1 MFEVHVKTLD
11 GESKT
16 FQIEDDDFTVAAFKQ
31 RITEEMNIPIER
43 QRLIF
48 QGKVLIDDRKLKD
61 CGVASN
67 TIHLVPRPPP
77 RLNTDATASSSGPSG
92 SHQQQQP
99 PFNPSNF
106 MNFRQTMN
114 SLFSSGTNFSPA
126 GNTSS
131 MQTDGGGNIDIEVNI
146 SFGEMCNNHFR
157 QLQRQT
163 TQLLNA
169 LDGVRPSVSTTS
181 APSTNVDDRA
191 TAPTAASESAQSS
204 SSSTSQQTT
213 SPLNF
218 QRLADMLAEQR
229 QLWQRLEPHMDRWE
243 AMLRSEHELRTRAST
258 HGGGEECNS
267 DVAAPDA
274 DAASNTAGAD
284 DIESATTP
292 MAQEQEP
299 MDTSESST
307 NVDWSQGFF
316 NQVSALLHLHA
327 HMLHLL
333 SDFYVISTS
342 PPTDQPTTGS
352 SDVSASSPSPAPLA
366 EAQTAS
372 APTTRPHHSRSLVI
386 NEPDSSILYAHINIE
401 PTVVTIARPVV
412 SLSRGDTEEP
422 RGRRRSQSANP
433 PSSAP
438 SGADERTPVARSG
451 TEAPSGGMS
460 IPTAV
465 VIETPVGRT
474 AQAAILDHLIDS
486 ISSRAVSH
494 PRTPQQQ
501 QQQQQQQGEGQT
513 AAPMGS
519 QSRVRN
525 TASSGNSQRSPASVL
540 TGLLPSR
547 HGDTFLPCNSRHFSG
562 TPASASHVP
571 VRRRRSYVGPTSRD
585 GASTPRRQS
594 LGTASRRGR
603 SAGAQIGTNST
614 ASASAPSSTTSANT
628 PRPPY
633 PNFLRSMASAV
644 SSGGVNAELFN
655 RAIGDVTNQLTQLV
669 AHGIGSGFGAATA
682 STTSGSTTVGPFTWI
697 INNPQNGGVQF
708 IPPPQFFFHTT
719 TGGNASPSESG
730 FRLTMLPGLLI
741 DSLIRSMWSF
751 IIELARGQLSP
762 ESLPNVDLDGWRNGN
777 NFPFINRSD
786 EISRIRSML
795 VALVDSLH
803 FAASERQEDGSN
815 SVLRHAVDRV
825 NPHVQ
830 RMLER
835 NLDPQSFNVRPE
847 LVDLLLNGHATDEAV
862 DNIPERDIVAW
873 GTSLAVPLGVA
884 PLDLRRSLHNFLTD
898 SLSRQLPLWRD
909 IGSHGVLG
917 TIMTNSL
924 NAIMLD
930 LFGFCDLLVQRA
942 VERLGLR
949 LDSTAASGS
958 AEAEGADRVATFGH
972 AMSFEPMLSMLR
984 DFTSSLREDGR
995 EREAMNLIQR
1005 GLDAVMREYLE
1016 NGVAR
1021 FVENRERMQ
1030 SYLVTRPLPASSTIS
1045 PPPSEA
1051 SCAKVDVAD
1060 DSDVSEVYMDASEDA
1075 PLGSPSTATAATVSN
1090 DAATRAA
1097 RAEAI
1102 GSAALPEWDTDSAS
1116 LPTDPLAPNPDSEW
1130 LASSDEYSPL
1140 PSTPASFPPEWTTLV
1155 ASDVTQMAVASSA
1168 AAAGSG
1174 EAEEATS
1181 EGDDASPAVRRLS
1194 DAYIAGMP
1202 SKRRRVML
1210 ERKQSLACPANQLFM
1225 TLLKEAMSLAPPPAS
1240 PAISTAEMAAATT
1253 APSTAAAT
1261 VGDSEGPELRQPPP
1275 QHVSEAFR
1283 AYVCEQLSRRI
1294 ATDPDFD
1301 AQRHPAAKEAFGKRS
1316 RHARQ

>member
-16 FQIEDDDFTVAAFKQ
+16 FQIEDDDYTVAAFKQ

-77 RLNTDATASSSGPSG
+77 RANADVTTSSSGPSG
-92 SHQQQQP
+92 SHQP
-99 PFNPSNF
+99 PLNPSSF
-106 MNFRQTMN
+106 INFRQTMN
-114 SLFSSGTNFSPA
+114 SLFSTGPNFSPA
-126 GNTSS
+126 GNMPS
-131 MQTDGGGNIDIEVNI
+131 MHTDNSGNIDIEANI

-169 LDGVRPSVSTTS
+169 LDGVSPSVSTTS
-181 APSTNVDDRA
+181 TPSTNVDDRA
-191 TAPTAASESAQSS
+191 TAPIGASESALSTSS
-204 SSSTSQQTT
+204 SISQRNT

-229 QLWQRLEPHMDRWE
+229 QLWQRLGPHMDRWE
-243 AMLRSEHELRTRAST
+243 AMLRAEHELRTRIRTSDP
-258 HGGGEECNS
+258 GRGEEASS
-267 DVAAPDA
+267 DVAASDA
-274 DAASNTAGAD
+274 DATFDTAGVAD
-284 DIESATTP
+284 IGSTATP
-292 MAQEQEP
+292 MEQEQEQEQEQEP

-307 NVDWSQGFF
+307 SIDWSQRFF

-333 SDFYVISTS
+333 SDFYVISTN
-342 PPTDQPTTGS
+342 PQTDHPTTGP
-352 SDVSASSPSPAPLA
+352 SDVSAPAPSPSPAPRA
-366 EAQTAS
+366 EVQAGS
-372 APTTRPHHSRSLVI
+372 VSTTRPHRNRSLVI

-412 SLSRGDTEEP
+412 SLSRRDTEEP

-438 SGADERTPVARSG
+438 SGADEHATSARSG
-451 TEAPSGGMS
+451 IEAQGGGMS

-486 ISSRAVSH
+486 MSSRVTSH

-501 QQQQQQQGEGQT
+501 QGEGQT
-513 AAPMGS
+513 AVPRGS
-519 QSRVRN
+519 HSRVRN

-562 TPASASHVP
+562 APASAFHIP
-571 VRRRRSYVGPTSRD
+571 VRRRRSYVGPTSGD

-594 LGTASRRGR
+594 TGTASRRGR
-603 SAGAQIGTNST
+603 SAGAQIGVNST
-614 ASASAPSSTTSANT
+614 TNTAPSTTSTYT

-633 PNFLRSMASAV
+633 QNFLRSMATAV
-644 SSGGVNAELFN
+644 SSSGVNAELFN
-655 RAIGDVTNQLTQLV
+655 RTIGDVTNQLTQLV

-682 STTSGSTTVGPFTWI
+682 PTTSGSTTVGPFTWI

-708 IPPPQFFFHTT
+708 IPPPQFFFHST
-719 TGGNASPSESG
+719 TGGNASPSEPG
-730 FRLTMLPGLLI
+730 TRLSMLPGLLV

-762 ESLPNVDLDGWRNGN
+762 ESLHVLVHSKTLSIPIANVDLDGWRNGS

-786 EISRIRSML
+786 EISRIRSMV

-803 FAASERQEDGSN
+803 IAAAERQEDGSN
-815 SVLRHAVDRV
+815 SVVRHAVDRV
-825 NPHVQ
+825 SPHMQ

-835 NLDPQSFNVRPE
+835 NLDPHSFNVRPE
-847 LVDLLLNGHATDEAV
+847 LVDLLLNGHASDEAV

-873 GTSLAVPLGVA
+873 GTSLAVPLGVP

-909 IGSHGVLG
+909 TGSHGVLG
-917 TIMTNSL
+917 TIMLNSL

-930 LFGFCDLLVQRA
+930 LLGFCDLLVQRA
-942 VERLGLR
+942 VERLGLQ
-949 LDSTAASGS
+949 LNSTTVSGS
-958 AEAEGADRVATFGH
+958 AGTQGADRVATFGH

-984 DFTSSLREDGR
+984 GFASSLREDGR

-1005 GLDAVMREYLE
+1005 GVDAIMREYHSS
-1016 NGVAR
+1016 GVTR
-1021 FVENRERMQ
+1021 FIENRERMQ
-1030 SYLVTRPLPASSTIS
+1030 SYLVTRPLPASSNASPS
-1045 PPPSEA
+1045 PPDA
-1051 SCAKVDVAD
+1051 SCVKVDVAD
-1060 DSDVSEVYMDASEDA
+1060 DSDISEVYMDASEDT
-1075 PLGSPSTATAATVSN
+1075 PLGPPSAGASITVPNNAATS
-1090 DAATRAA
+1090 AAG
-1097 RAEAI
+1097 AEAI
-1102 GSAALPEWDTDSAS
+1102 GTAALPEWDSDSAS

-1130 LASSDEYSPL
+1130 LASSDEFSL
-1140 PSTPASFPPEWTTLV
+1140 LSTPASFPPEWTTLV
-1155 ASDVTQMAVASSA
+1155 ASDVAQMAVASSTA
-1168 AAAGSG
+1168 AITAGEG
-1174 EAEEATS
+1174 TS
-1181 EGDDASPAVRRLS
+1181 EGDDASFAARRLS

-1210 ERKQSLACPANQLFM
+1210 ERKQSLACSANQLFM
-1225 TLLKEAMSLAPPPAS
+1225 NLLKEAMSLAPS
-1240 PAISTAEMAAATT
+1240 PAAAA
-1253 APSTAAAT
+1253 ADPSTATA
-1261 VGDSEGPELRQPPP
+1261 GDSEGPELRQPPP

-1283 AYVCEQLSRRI
+1283 AYVCERLSHRL

-1301 AQRHPAAKEAFGKRS
+1301 AKQHPAAKEAFGKRS
-1316 RHARQ
+1316 RHGRQ